1 MRKPL
6 EGVRVVELSTFV
18 AAPVCGRLLR
28 DLGAE
33 VVKIEAAGGDMW
45 RETVRMYVPDVYND
59 DHNPIYDLYNT
70 GKHHISLNLK
80 TKEGMEALHKLLAK
94 ADVFLTNTRYAA
106 LERLGLTYEQLKEK
120 YPSLI
125 YAFVVGYGEKGP
137 DKDLPAF
144 DTTAFWSRSGF
155 LRDLA
160 NDDGEHYQPVTPPG
174 GVGDTFTGYLLLSQ
188 INAALYRR
196 TFDGQGELVKSG
208 LYHNAIFGMGSM
220 NIKYQEESVPNL
232 PSRRSLGYSFM
243 GSYGCAD
250 GEWIYFSRGTVKDF
264 ENKIARMVG
273 LDCLTE
279 DPEFQDPVLRK
290 INREKHYVMFK
301 EAFLKQT
308 STYWLEKL
316 KELDVAGLRMSHF
329 KDVHKDEQ
337 AWANDYLEHMQF
349 RDGTT
354 GVMPT
359 CPIEM
364 ESVGKVP
371 SKPAPKVG
379 HDTVAVLQDL
389 GYSEAE
395 INDMIATGA
404 VAIKRKV

>member
-1 MRKPL
+1 M
-6 EGVRVVELSTFV
+6 
-18 AAPVCGRLLR
+18 
-28 DLGAE
+28 
-33 VVKIEAAGGDMW
+33 
-45 RETVRMYVPDVYND
+45 
-59 DHNPIYDLYNT
+59 
-70 GKHHISLNLK
+70 
-80 TKEGMEALHKLLAK
+80 
-94 ADVFLTNTRYAA
+94 
-106 LERLGLTYEQLKEK
+106 
-120 YPSLI
+120 
-125 YAFVVGYGEKGP
+125 
-137 DKDLPAF
+137 
-144 DTTAFWSRSGF
+144 
-155 LRDLA
+155 
-160 NDDGEHYQPVTPPG
+160 
-174 GVGDTFTGYLLLSQ
+174 GDTFTGYLLLSQ

-308 STYWLEKL
+308 SAYWLEKL

-379 HDTVAVLQDL
+379 HDTVAVLQEL

-404 VAIKRKV
+404 VAIKRTM